1 LVTRPLYWR
10 SLWHYRGSSL
20 AVVLGVVA
28 GCSVLTGALIVGDSM
43 RASLRG
49 LALSRLGTATELI
62 GGSSY
67 FRAELADAVRSA
79 LPDRVVTGLIQL
91 AGAASQPE
99 TQRRVNQINILGI
112 DEAFGD
118 LDLAAGLNATGEF
131 AGRTTIVTDA
141 LASEL
146 GVTVGD
152 ELILRFDSPDQVSRE
167 TLMGRRDRQPIS
179 IRVRVVGITPADG
192 IGGLSTSPRQIRPR
206 SALLPLATLQRALD
220 QAKRIN
226 AIVIGGADD
235 GHARPAVDGAL
246 PAISASA
253 RLADLGLRLRP
264 TALANTISLESQSIL
279 IPQATEQALAREASA
294 AGYETC
300 RVISYLANAIALLDQ
315 SGRPTSSIPYSTVA
329 AIAPDSPFWSQ
340 APNDQPAT
348 AVATGQIIISDWTA
362 EALGAATGDRVR
374 LTYYVTGQFGE
385 LAERSAEFTIAAIVP
400 VSAVDPTLTPDYPGV
415 TDTDRIADWDPPFP
429 VDLDRITDRDEAYW
443 DEYKATPKALVSLED
458 GIRLWSESDERLG
471 RFTSI
476 RIRPASGDSQ
486 LDPKQLERQ
495 LIEWIPLQQAGYAI
509 QPLRETALAAS
520 KGSTDFGGLFIG
532 FSFFLIASAAML
544 VALLFRLGVE
554 RRMPEI
560 GVLLAMGMTP
570 RWVFRQL
577 LAEGAIIAG
586 AGGLVGLASAS
597 GYAWLMLAGLRTW
610 WADAANAPFLEL
622 HLSGGSYAIGLA
634 VSLLVA
640 LASIVWSL
648 RGIVRHSPQSLM
660 VGRAGM
666 DPVGAPRPAR
676 IAFGVAVVAFVLG
689 VATLC
694 LAAVS
699 DTVPLA
705 GGFFGGAGLLL
716 VSGLAATR
724 VMLRGWAGRALTTGR
739 RGVAVGLG
747 RRNLSRQAGRGLL
760 TVGLIASAAFLVVSL
775 AAFRLDAGGHANDR
789 SSGTGGYSLYAEA
802 SSPLIYDLNTPR
814 GREELG
820 VSPEELRPW
829 ADADITPYRLR
840 PGDRSSCLNLY
851 LPAQPRL
858 LGVSD
863 SAIGRG
869 GFAFSAVL
877 AATPEQRENPWQRL
891 QEAQHDGAI
900 PVIGDEAA
908 VMWQWHS
915 GLGKTIEI
923 TDGAGRP
930 ATLRFVAL
938 LKNSV
943 LQDELLVA
951 ESAFKRMFPT
961 IDGYG
966 FFLIAAPDADRDTV
980 AAGLERSL
988 ANYGFD
994 VALTAD
1000 RLRDYLAVQNTY
1012 ISTFQ
1017 TLGGLGLVLGAIG
1030 LIAVILRNVF
1040 ERRAELAL
1048 LQALGFRRATIG
1060 RIVFAEN
1067 ATLVAAGLGVGL
1079 IPAAVVIAP
1088 LVLTGVAVL
1097 PWGSLAVTVAG
1108 VVLIGLG
1115 AGYATTRWALRARL
1129 IPALRSE

>member
-1 LVTRPLYWR
+1 
-10 SLWHYRGSSL
+10 
-20 AVVLGVVA
+20 
-28 GCSVLTGALIVGDSM
+28 
-43 RASLRG
+43 
-49 LALSRLGTATELI
+49 
-62 GGSSY
+62 
-67 FRAELADAVRSA
+67 
-79 LPDRVVTGLIQL
+79 
-91 AGAASQPE
+91 
-99 TQRRVNQINILGI
+99 
-112 DEAFGD
+112 
-118 LDLAAGLNATGEF
+118 
-131 AGRTTIVTDA
+131 
-141 LASEL
+141 
-146 GVTVGD
+146 
-152 ELILRFDSPDQVSRE
+152 
-167 TLMGRRDRQPIS
+167 
-179 IRVRVVGITPADG
+179 
-192 IGGLSTSPRQIRPR
+192 
-206 SALLPLATLQRALD
+206 
-220 QAKRIN
+220 
-226 AIVIGGADD
+226 
-235 GHARPAVDGAL
+235 
-246 PAISASA
+246 
-253 RLADLGLRLRP
+253 
-264 TALANTISLESQSIL
+264 
-279 IPQATEQALAREASA
+279 
-294 AGYETC
+294 
-300 RVISYLANAIALLDQ
+300 
-315 SGRPTSSIPYSTVA
+315 
-329 AIAPDSPFWSQ
+329 
-340 APNDQPAT
+340 
-348 AVATGQIIISDWTA
+348 
-362 EALGAATGDRVR
+362 
-374 LTYYVTGQFGE
+374 
-385 LAERSAEFTIAAIVP
+385 
-400 VSAVDPTLTPDYPGV
+400 
-415 TDTDRIADWDPPFP
+415 
-429 VDLDRITDRDEAYW
+429 
-443 DEYKATPKALVSLED
+443 
-458 GIRLWSESDERLG
+458 
-471 RFTSI
+471 
-476 RIRPASGDSQ
+476 
-486 LDPKQLERQ
+486 
-495 LIEWIPLQQAGYAI
+495 
-509 QPLRETALAAS
+509 
-520 KGSTDFGGLFIG
+520 
-532 FSFFLIASAAML
+532 
-544 VALLFRLGVE
+544 
-554 RRMPEI
+554 
-560 GVLLAMGMTP
+560 
-570 RWVFRQL
+570 
-577 LAEGAIIAG
+577 
-586 AGGLVGLASAS
+586 
-597 GYAWLMLAGLRTW
+597 
-610 WADAANAPFLEL
+610 
-622 HLSGGSYAIGLA
+622 
-634 VSLLVA
+634 
-640 LASIVWSL
+640 
-648 RGIVRHSPQSLM
+648 
-660 VGRAGM
+660 
-666 DPVGAPRPAR
+666 
-676 IAFGVAVVAFVLG
+676 VAVVAFVLG

-820 VSPEELRPW
+820 VSPQELRPW